1 MTSLRGGT
9 TKQSIRYSILNTTL
23 LGISVFLLLTTS
35 CVILKHEKKTNLD
48 QSQKLNNTSEFIDGC
63 KEKILD
69 NYDKAATH
77 FLSCIKTDPDN
88 VAALYELAGIYSEQ
102 KKNNEAITLIKKT
115 VKLEPEN
122 VWYQQLYAEL
132 LVKKKEYKDATAI
145 YEMLAKAHP
154 ENMEYY
160 FDWAIG
166 YLYSAKYTDA
176 IGVYDMIEQK
186 IGVSEDISIQKEKIY
201 LQQNKFSKAVEEI
214 QKLINAYPEEAHYYY
229 YLADLYISNN
239 MIPDAY
245 DVYQKIIK
253 IDPNNANIHLS
264 LADYY
269 RIKGEKEKSY
279 EEMKL
284 AFSNVNLDIDSK
296 VKILL
301 AYYNLT
307 ENSNNLKEQAYTL
320 IDLLIKTN
328 PSEAKAYSVYG
339 DFLYRDKKI
348 TEAKDQYLKVISI
361 DSSRYAIW
369 EQLLL
374 IESETNNNTAL
385 ENESKRAIELFPEQA
400 GLYLFNGVANYVLK
414 KYDKAILS
422 FNKGITLVVDNDN
435 LLKQFYTYLGDA
447 YYAKQNI
454 KEAFSF
460 YDKVLEIDP
469 QNVYVLNNYSYYLSL
484 RGEDLDKAE
493 KMSKKTV
500 DLNPGISAYLDTYGW
515 VLYKQ
520 GKYGEAETWIN
531 KAIEM
536 GGSSDADI
544 LEHLGDVM
552 FKLGQIEKAVDNWK
566 NAKEKGKVSDILNK
580 KINDRKLYE

>member
-1 MTSLRGGT
+1 MN
-9 TKQSIRYSILNTTL
+9 KHKYIVI
-23 LGISVFLLLTTS
+23 ISAFLLLTTS
-35 CVILKHEKKTNLD
+35 CGIFRHDKKISLNEN
-48 QSQKLNNTSEFIDGC
+48 QKLDNTSVFIDGC
-63 KEKILD
+63 KEKILG
-69 NYDKAATH
+69 NYDKAVIH

-88 VAALYELAGIYSEQ
+88 AAALYELAGIYYVQ
-102 KKNNEAITLIKKT
+102 KKDNDAIAFIKKA
-115 VKLEPEN
+115 VKIEPEN
-122 VWYQQLYAEL
+122 VWYWQLYAEL
-132 LVKKKEYKDATAI
+132 LVTKKEYKDATAI

-160 FDWAIG
+160 FDWALG
-166 YLYSAKYTDA
+166 YLYSAKYTEA
-176 IGVYDMIEQK
+176 IDVYNIIEQK

-201 LQQNKFSKAVEEI
+201 LQQNKFGKAVEEI
-214 QKLINAYPEEAHYYY
+214 QKLINAYPSETSYYN
-229 YLADLYISNN
+229 YLASLYISNN
-239 MIPDAY
+239 MTQEAY

-253 IDPNNANIHLS
+253 IDPDNANVHLS

-279 EEMKL
+279 EELKL

-301 AYYNLT
+301 SYYALT
-307 ENSNNLKEQAYTL
+307 ENSNDLKEQAYTL
-320 IDLLIKTN
+320 IDLLIKTH
-328 PSEAKAYSVYG
+328 PAEAKAYSVYG
-339 DFLYRDKKI
+339 DFFYRDKKI
-348 TEAKDQYLKVISI
+348 TEAKDQYLKVLSL
-361 DSSRYAIW
+361 DSSRYAVW

-374 IESETNNNTAL
+374 IESELNNNTAL

-400 GLYLFNGVANYVLK
+400 GLYLFNGAANYVLK
-414 KYDKAILS
+414 KYDEAILS
-422 FNKGITLVVDNDN
+422 LNKGITLVVYNDN
-435 LLKQFYTYLGDA
+435 LLKQFYAYLGDA
-447 YYAKQNI
+447 YYARQDI

-469 QNVYVLNNYSYYLSL
+469 QNAYILNNYSYYLSL

-493 KMSKKTV
+493 KMAKKAV
-500 DLNPGISAYLDTYGW
+500 DLNPDISAYLDTYAW

-531 KAIEM
+531 KAIET
-536 GGSSDADI
+536 GGSSDPDI
-544 LEHLGDVM
+544 MEHLGDVM

-566 NAKEKGKVSDILNK
+566 KAKEKGKGSDLLNK